1 MNTPVVT
8 ALRGLV
14 GALGAA
20 LVLTAS
26 PAAAED
32 ETIAKLRAADRKT
45 FSDREIISGFVR
57 LMFNPELPFMGR
69 VDRVRKFD
77 GPVRV
82 HVDNRANPDRTEQ
95 LREVV
100 ADIAARIQNLDIA
113 VTEQRRDANLTVT
126 LISDRDLPRIVR
138 ALQRRKPDRAVQR
151 SLHPRCLLE
160 LRRDDSFRVVRSE
173 AVITTDASEFAFY
186 DCAYEKLLRALGPIN
201 DDLTL
206 PWSTFNSEVRKGFF
220 GVYDQ
225 YLLNMLYDR
234 RIRPGMTEAQAQPL
248 LPEVLRSVRPFVA
261 RLNKLPR

>member
-1 MNTPVVT
+1 MTAPTVT
-8 ALRGLV
+8 VLRGLV
-14 GALGAA
+14 GAMGAA
-20 LVLTAS
+20 LFLIAS

-77 GPVRV
+77 GPIRV
-82 HVDNRANPDRTEQ
+82 HVDNRANPNRTEQ

-100 ADIAARIQNLDIA
+100 SDIAARIQNLDIA
-113 VTEQRRDANLTVT
+113 LTESRRDANLQVT

-138 ALQRRKPDRAVQR
+138 ALQKRKPDRAVQR
-151 SLHPRCLLE
+151 SLHPRCLAE
-160 LRRDDSFRVVRSE
+160 IRRDDGFRVVRSE
-173 AVITTDASEFAFY
+173 AVIATDAGEFAFY

-201 DDLTL
+201 DDPAL
-206 PWSTFNSEVRKGFF
+206 PWTTFNSEVRKGFF

-225 YLLNMLYDR
+225 YLLNILYDR

-248 LPEVLRSVRPFVA
+248 LPNVVRAVRPFVA
-261 RLNKLPR
+261 KLNKLPR

>member
-1 MNTPVVT
+1 MTTPVVT

-32 ETIAKLRAADRKT
+32 ETVAKLRAADRKT

-82 HVDNRANPDRTEQ
+82 HVDTRANPDRTEQ

-113 VTEQRRDANLTVT
+113 VTEHRRDANLTVT

-160 LRRDDSFRVVRSE
+160 LRRDDGFRVVRSE
-173 AVITTDASEFAFY
+173 AVITTDAGEFAFY
-186 DCAYEKLLRALGPIN
+186 DCTYEKLLRALGPIN

-206 PWSTFNSEVRKGFF
+206 SWSTFNSEVRKGFF